1 MDVLKFECSDYQVT
15 ISTASIDYAW
25 DRFVRRVKNGA
36 LTYCEYSSSR
46 EGTLWLRKQNADKK
60 ELIMQNDEAVPRTE
74 WSQLWPVLFETCK
87 YQFAVEFKHGLDAST
102 EKHAPRVRH
111 QLKGV
116 GENFKFYP
124 NGDNSGIL
132 VGDIDFLNSPGKFS
146 FSFNYCYDGL

>member
-1 MDVLKFECSDYQVT
+1 MDVLKFECPDYQVT

-60 ELIMQNDEAVPRTE
+60 ELVMQNDETVLRTE
-74 WSQLWPVLFETCK
+74 WPQLWPVLFETCK
-87 YQFAVEFKHGLDAST
+87 YQFAVEFKQGLDAST

-124 NGDNSGIL
+124 NGTIL
-132 VGDIDFLNSPGKFS
+132 EYSWEILTS
-146 FSFNYCYDGL
+146 